1 MGGTA
6 QYAALCSQHLKLVTK
21 SMGAI
26 QGLETPNVEN
36 IRLKTDMKEIIIVP
50 HGDFFTIA
58 IQEEVV
64 HEEKKEGDE
73 E

>member
-1 MGGTA
+1 
-6 QYAALCSQHLKLVTK
+6 
-21 SMGAI
+21 MGAI